1 MKDIGARPR
10 LGIQGPTVSWLDPWA
25 EEQSASIMRTGT
37 GSIIPAQDPTPAPRQ
52 FMDAMRQLGA
62 DFYVHHVIPG
72 APGHAELL
80 RDAEACGMDVCLGNE
95 YGNINGPFVTG
106 TNRFDL
112 SDAAVLEAADSGRLI
127 GLLYDE
133 PEHLQI
139 NAAQYRTD
147 GFFPHWGGTD
157 GLTLAQSEE
166 AVVASIAAR
175 TSHVRDLL
183 KNGGIQGGGAPLVS
197 EHVFPVLF
205 HAHARG
211 GMDLCPKI
219 MKESFQPL
227 QLSTALGAAKQYGRR
242 LWICAD
248 LWGPDAG
255 PWFTRTSGLPGHS
268 PEEYA
273 SALRMGYWMGPS
285 HLFAEN
291 VDTLL
296 KYEHSGFRK
305 TEFGEVWEE
314 FARKYVPENPLP
326 WSHLEAEP
334 DIAFIHADDSDYGQ
348 NERLYGNRAL
358 TAGDEG
364 RSVFHVWH
372 LLSHGSLPAHGS
384 CMHIPGYSFP
394 RHKLK
399 ADYPQESFPLERGV
413 PHPQE
418 ERMHPLFYPMNNV
431 LVYDERVGESLL
443 GRPQLII
450 VAGTRI
456 SDETLSAVRR
466 RAEMGAAVVIASW
479 LVPAAWRMSGRIGEG
494 QWIVTDSFLEDD
506 AVRETVRPFI
516 GSGDCWRQRFGDG
529 EVRMY
534 RGDPAGF
541 TLDFEI
547 VAPASR

>member
-1 MKDIGARPR
+1 MKHFEGRPR
-10 LGIQGPTVSWLDPWA
+10 LGIQGPTVSWLDPW
-25 EEQSASIMRTGT
+25 EEERSASIMRTGT
-37 GSIIPAQDPTPAPRQ
+37 GSVVPAQDQTPPPRD
-52 FMDAMRQLGA
+52 FMDAIGRLGA

-72 APGHAELL
+72 APDHVGLW

-95 YGNINGPFVTG
+95 YGNINGPYIEG
-106 TNRFDL
+106 TSRFDVA
-112 SDAAVLEAADSGRLI
+112 DADVLEAAESGRLM

-139 NAAQYRTD
+139 NAAQYRKD
-147 GFFPHWGGTD
+147 GFYPHWGATN
-157 GLTLAQSEE
+157 GLTLAESQE
-166 AVVASIAAR
+166 AVVETVAAA
-175 TSHVRDLL
+175 TSRVRRLL
-183 KNGGIQGGGAPLVS
+183 ESRGFESGDAPLIA

-205 HAHARG
+205 HTHARG

-255 PWFTRTSGLPGHS
+255 PWFTRTSGFPGHS

-291 VDTLL
+291 VDVLL
-296 KYEHSGFRK
+296 KYEGGEFRK

-314 FARKYVPENPLP
+314 FARKYVPENPLS
-326 WSHLEAEP
+326 WSHSEAEP
-334 DIAFIHADDSDYGQ
+334 DIAFIHADDSNYGQ
-348 NERLYGNRAL
+348 NERLYGNHGL

-364 RSVFHVWH
+364 KSVFHVWH
-372 LLSHGSLPAHGS
+372 LLSHRTIPAHGS

-399 ADYPQESFPLERGV
+399 ADFPQEAFPLERGV
-413 PHPQE
+413 AMPPK
-418 ERMHPLFYPMNNV
+418 ERMHPLFYPINNV
-431 LVYDERVGESLL
+431 LVYDERVGEALL
-443 GRPQLII
+443 GTPRLIV
-450 VAGTRI
+450 VAGTRL
-456 SDETLSAVRR
+456 SEETLLTVRR
-466 RAEMGAAVVIASW
+466 RAEQGAAVIIASW
-479 LVPAAWRMSGRIGEG
+479 LVPERWRTSGRVGEG
-494 QWIVTDSFLEDD
+494 TWIVADSFLDND
-506 AVRETVRPFI
+506 AVQETLEPFI
-516 GSGDCWRQRFGDG
+516 GGGDCWRQRFGSG
-529 EVRMY
+529 EVRMF
-534 RGDPAGF
+534 RGDAAGF

-547 VAPASR
+547 VGKRGG